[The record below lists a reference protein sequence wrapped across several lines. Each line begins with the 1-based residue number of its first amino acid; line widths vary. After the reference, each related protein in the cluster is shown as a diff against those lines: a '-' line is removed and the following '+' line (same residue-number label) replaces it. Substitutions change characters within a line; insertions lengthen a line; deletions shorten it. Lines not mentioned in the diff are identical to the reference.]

1 MLASSDPADHNS
13 ARTINDMLN
22 HHIIT
27 AKWLLLPQYIKL
39 TDVRALRRCHVNCM
53 YFFWN
58 FSSQY
63 VISAFLG
70 LQKHILGFGRKAL
83 SHQLVVYKS
92 PLNVGVIQVNFS
104 S

>member
-1 MLASSDPADHNS
+1 M
-13 ARTINDMLN
+13 
-22 HHIIT
+22 
-27 AKWLLLPQYIKL
+27 
-39 TDVRALRRCHVNCM
+39 NCM

>member
-1 MLASSDPADHNS
+1 
-13 ARTINDMLN
+13 
-22 HHIIT
+22 
-27 AKWLLLPQYIKL
+27 
-39 TDVRALRRCHVNCM
+39 M

-104 S
+104 SYVSKSILQISSNFAALKRN